1 MLYDSIYMT
10 FLKRQ
15 NYSDGEIDERWLRVR
30 DGGRVW
36 IWMEVQGSLEGYGA
50 ILYPDPGRVY
60 ECIPVL
66 EFMVLYTSHTPGVSF
81 TIW

>member
-1 MLYDSIYMT
+1 
-10 FLKRQ
+10 
-15 NYSDGEIDERWLRVR
+15 
-30 DGGRVW
+30 
-36 IWMEVQGSLEGYGA
+36 MEVQGSLEGYGA